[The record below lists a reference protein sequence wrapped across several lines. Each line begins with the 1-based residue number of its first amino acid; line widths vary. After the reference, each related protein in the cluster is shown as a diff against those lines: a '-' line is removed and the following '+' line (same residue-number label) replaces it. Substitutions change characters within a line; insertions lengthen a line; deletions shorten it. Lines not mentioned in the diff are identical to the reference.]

1 MLFNLMLEKDLF
13 RPIESVVCLARRMEN
28 IADKYVFKPMGISS
42 INMKILKALKWHVSL
57 SPSDL
62 IEITNSTKS
71 NISQRLNFLE
81 KEGSI
86 RRNYASD
93 KNDKRKVQLQ
103 LTTLGRKKL
112 AVIEKRFEK
121 AHISFSKRFS
131 VEELAQHKLFMQK
144 INTILDKEEDE
155 LKKLFKN

>member
-1 MLFNLMLEKDLF
+1 MSEKYLEKPVDSMVYL
-13 RPIESVVCLARRMEN
+13 VHRMEI
-28 IADKYVFKPMGISS
+28 IANKYVFQPLGISPIS
-42 INMKILKALKWHVSL
+42 MKILKSLQLHSSL

-86 RRNYASD
+86 QRNYASD

-103 LTTLGRKKL
+103 LTALGRKKI
-112 AVIEKRFEK
+112 VIIEKRFEK
-121 AHISFSKRFS
+121 AHISFARKFS
-131 VEELAQHKLFMQK
+131 AKELEQHRLFMQK